1 MNTENIEKRDLRK
14 HLILAKNKTGV
25 AHDLVL
31 SDKTGNTNAPKTQ
44 TDMQKSMTNY
54 AKELKLSR

>member
-14 HLILAKNKTGV
+14 HLLLDKDKIGI

-44 TDMQKSMTNY
+44 TDRQKSLKNH